1 MYNLLYRLKLN
12 FIMKYIKYYESKIS
26 RTKEIEDFAKY
37 NLAFLIDDGFEC
49 SVNISRKPYV
59 KSGSYDKKLVMLS
72 EKKFDTIV
80 LEKKFGF
87 FLDDVKDDLI
97 SFVDFLDDKYN
108 IEVIYYVIKKVYIN
122 TLDKKTI
129 SYIDYDI
136 SIRKIYFCINK

>member
-1 MYNLLYRLKLN
+1 
-12 FIMKYIKYYESKIS
+12 
-26 RTKEIEDFAKY
+26 
-37 NLAFLIDDGFEC
+37 
-49 SVNISRKPYV
+49 
-59 KSGSYDKKLVMLS
+59 MLS

-108 IEVIYYVIKKVYIN
+108 IEVIYYVSKKGSIN

-129 SYIDYDI
+129 ADIDYDI